1 MVSPN
6 PVLAIAE
13 ADALIA
19 ATGARVNIGGS
30 EAFYSPS
37 HDFVQVPPQAA
48 FHEPI
53 NWYRTALHE
62 LGHWTGHSSRLDRD
76 QNGGFGS
83 VAYANE
89 ELFAAMVA
97 VFTCS
102 SLEIR
107 RAHGWTPVTN

>member
-62 LGHWTGHSSRLDRD
+62 LGHWTGPSSRLDRD
-76 QNGGFGS
+76 QHGGVGS
-83 VAYANE
+83 EAYAKE
-89 ELFAAMVA
+89 ELVAEVAAG
-97 VFTCS
+97 FHCS
-102 SLEIR
+102 SPGL
-107 RAHGWTPVTN
+107 PPPK